1 MYQIKK
7 AIKESAHDHSSVYLA
22 EHKQTETE
30 VCIKR
35 IRLDKLQKRDEVFQ
49 VLQKYEFATLEQVD
63 HPKITRI
70 LQTIKSEQT
79 VDIVMEYAAEGSL
92 GNWIKSQFIGQG
104 RIKEDTVVY
113 IMKQLMQ
120 GISYLHEKGICHRD
134 LKPDNILIE
143 DFNFKDQPYVKLTD
157 FGYATVFKSD

>member
-1 MYQIKK
+1 
-7 AIKESAHDHSSVYLA
+7 
-22 EHKQTETE
+22 
-30 VCIKR
+30 
-35 IRLDKLQKRDEVFQ
+35 
-49 VLQKYEFATLEQVD
+49 
-63 HPKITRI
+63 
-70 LQTIKSEQT
+70 
-79 VDIVMEYAAEGSL
+79 MEYAAEGSL